1 MLAANSGTIHYSR
14 FDGVSK
20 TSFRLSFLSPGQGQ
34 LVATELS
41 GNCTLS
47 ALYAGAQV
55 STLCEPQAVN
65 LVGTPEELG
74 VSNTQWEDW
83 HLLLDLVT

>member
-1 MLAANSGTIHYSR
+1 M
-14 FDGVSK
+14 
-20 TSFRLSFLSPGQGQ
+20 
-34 LVATELS
+34 ATELN

-47 ALYAGAQV
+47 LLYAGAQA
-55 STLCEPQAVN
+55 SMLCEPQAVN

-83 HLLLDLVT
+83 HLLLDLVEVEVFSEMLCPRNDGFFSPTTK